1 MMKRAIGCAALV
13 LLTGCTKYVIRE
25 KATYEAEAAFFDRVG
40 REGGQSFDTVLSE
53 MCVCF
58 DGAWTT
64 AVCKDAAEKS
74 AILKERVTYHAA
86 MMLYLADIVKD
97 EPATPSAISTACE
110 ANP

>member
-40 REGGQSFDTVLSE
+40 REGGQSFDAVLSE
-53 MCVCF
+53 MCVCK

-86 MMLYLADIVKD
+86 MMLYLADIVDD
-97 EPATPSAISTACE
+97 EPATPAAISTSCGVK
-110 ANP
+110 P